1 MSKAF
6 VKEDD
11 DASAESLPD
20 RAIPTEANLVTAE
33 GLAQIDTTI
42 DKLEQDHARATAAE
56 DGLSIASVARDLR
69 YWKTQRATAQLTPPG
84 PTSNVQFGSRV
95 TIVPRDGR
103 RQAYR
108 IVGIDEA
115 DPTQG
120 RLSYLSPL
128 AQAMIN
134 CEVGDTIDVGATQ
147 AEIIEIA

>member
-1 MSKAF
+1 M
-6 VKEDD
+6 
-11 DASAESLPD
+11 PD

-33 GLAQIDTTI
+33 GLAQIDTMI

-56 DGLSIASVARDLR
+56 DSLSSLRRARPSIVED
-69 YWKTQRATAQLTPPG
+69 ATRHG
-84 PTSNVQFGSRV
+84 PAHAARPNLNVQFGSRV
-95 TIVPRDGR
+95 TVLRSDGR
-103 RQAYR
+103 RQTYR

-115 DPTQG
+115 DPTKG

-134 CEVGDTIDVGATQ
+134 CEVGDAIDVGATQ

>member
-1 MSKAF
+1 MPGQRPPRMAYPPAPS
-6 VKEDD
+6 
-11 DASAESLPD
+11 
-20 RAIPTEANLVTAE
+20 
-33 GLAQIDTTI
+33 
-42 DKLEQDHARATAAE
+42 RATF
-56 DGLSIASVARDLR
+56 DIGGRS
-69 YWKTQRATAQLTPPG
+69 ATAQLTPPG
-84 PTSNVQFGSRV
+84 PTPNVQFGSRV
-95 TIVPRDGR
+95 TIVGSDGR

-115 DPTQG
+115 DPTKG